1 VVLQVVTA
9 HLVVTV
15 AAVAV
20 VGHPVLAETQF
31 HRLPVLPVLVLRVA

>member
-1 VVLQVVTA
+1 LQVVTA

-15 AAVAV
+15 AVVAV
-20 VGHPVLAETQF
+20 VVHPVLVAMLS